1 MMKMNK
7 VLIKLFVPMLGNTY
21 DLFIPVNELVWKINK
36 LVVKSVSDLSEGALP
51 IDKEYMIINAD
62 NGRIYTNN
70 EVIINTDIRNNTE
83 LYLIEV

>member
-1 MMKMNK
+1 MNK